1 MLLQSHA
8 FCFQKTAAK
17 QDFDGL
23 LRGGARHH
31 ESGFNAS
38 AGGKGV
44 NVFAVGAAGPKNSK
58 ESDANKNQKKT
69 IQKPRKSEIKPRTII
84 GNL

>member
-1 MLLQSHA
+1 MHFLFA
-8 FCFQKTAAK
+8 KTAAQ

-31 ESGFNAS
+31 ESGVNAF

-44 NVFAVGAAGPKNSK
+44 NGFAVGAAGPKKSKNVLWYFVSK
-58 ESDANKNQKKT
+58 E
-69 IQKPRKSEIKPRTII
+69 KS
-84 GNL
+84 